1 MRRPSTRLIA
11 SLLALFI
18 LLGAPANVSAWG
30 RVGHRLV
37 VRLALRR
44 LQTTAPGVRAQV
56 ASVLNGE
63 PVLEA
68 TMWPDDARFQQPYLT
83 TYNNHFVDIPFE
95 RPNYLA
101 SEDCE
106 FVPGKGDCVIKALDR
121 YSGVLLTPGHS
132 ARERRDA
139 LAFMLHF
146 IGDMHQ
152 PLHATKKD
160 NDNGGNSRKLCV
172 REPGAAESCYEDAD
186 HEDKRNLHAA
196 WDNYIIT
203 WTDLSENQYFN
214 LLVNR
219 MANMSQAQLAAME
232 QGTTV
237 RWAEE
242 AHRVAVQNAYQ
253 LGSPGRDG
261 FYHITTQYY
270 SNNRA
275 NVEQQLMCAGVR
287 LALVLKEIFVEQHAH
302 TSVQPQPA
310 PHSAAASPN
319 APTKRRS
326 PARRQRARRRSR
338 PPLIKRRAPHGSPRQ
353 VFHRA
358 HNLVRPLFS

>member
-1 MRRPSTRLIA
+1 MRRLSTRSIV

-56 ASVLNGE
+56 ESILNGE

-68 TMWPDDARFQQPYLT
+68 TMWPDDARFQEPYLT

-95 RPNYLA
+95 RPNYVE

-106 FVPGKGDCVIKALDR
+106 FEPGKGNCVIKALER
-121 YSGVLLTPGHS
+121 YSGVLLTQGHS
-132 ARERRDA
+132 ASERRDA
-139 LAFMLHF
+139 LAFILHF
-146 IGDMHQ
+146 VGDMHQ

-160 NDNGGNSRKLCV
+160 NDNGGNGRKLCV

-196 WDNYIIT
+196 WDKYIIT
-203 WTDLSENQYFN
+203 WTGLSENQYFDR
-214 LLVNR
+214 LAGR

-237 RWAEE
+237 HWAEE
-242 AHRVAVQNAYQ
+242 AHRIAVQNAYQ
-253 LGSPGRDG
+253 IGPLGNDG

-275 NVEQQLMCAGVR
+275 NVEQQLLRAGVR
-287 LALVLKEIFVEQHAH
+287 LALVLKEIFVGHHAH
-302 TSVQPQPA
+302 ASVQPQPA
-310 PHSAAASPN
+310 PHPAAAPN
-319 APTKRRS
+319 TPTRRRS
-326 PARRQRARRRSR
+326 PARSRRARRR
-338 PPLIKRRAPHGSPRQ
+338 G
-353 VFHRA
+353 
-358 HNLVRPLFS
+358 RPLR